1 MARPKSTD
9 DNPLPEPLAA
19 PLARF
24 LNAMERDKGL
34 AANTLDAYRRDLG
47 RYLRHL
53 VQQGVERVET
63 VEQQHVAHLL
73 HSLREAGLS
82 PSTMARNLTSI
93 KRFHQYLLLQGAT
106 ESNPAENLDPPK
118 LERKL
123 PDVLTVDEL
132 TALLAT
138 PDAAEPLGQRDHA
151 ILEVLYATGLRV
163 SELTALQR
171 AALLL
176 EHGLVRVLSPGPRER
191 LVPIGPQAIRTLT
204 RYLQQSR
211 PHLARPDT
219 GDHVFLNNQGGP
231 LSRMS
236 IWKIIKTAGD
246 KSKIDKKEVSPHT
259 LRHTFA
265 THLLEG
271 GANLRDVQELLG
283 HADISTT
290 QIYTQL
296 DRSYLKEVHKTY
308 HPRG

>member
-1 MARPKSTD
+1 MARPKKMD
-9 DNPLPEPLAA
+9 AEALPESLAVPLAH
-19 PLARF
+19 F
-24 LNAMERDKGL
+24 LNAMGNDKGL
-34 AANTLDAYRRDLG
+34 AANTLDAYRRDLN

-53 VQQGVERVET
+53 VQLGIARIDA
-63 VEQQHVAHLL
+63 VEQQHVAKLMHA
-73 HSLREAGLS
+73 LRESGLS

-106 ESNPAENLDPPK
+106 ESNPAELLAPPK

-123 PDVLTVDEL
+123 PDVLTIDEISVML
-132 TALLAT
+132 QI
-138 PDAAEPLGQRDHA
+138 PDGDEPLGQRDRA
-151 ILEVLYATGLRV
+151 IIEVLYATGLRV

-176 EHGLVRVLSPGPRER
+176 ENGLIRVLDRGQRER
-191 LVPIGPQAIRTLT
+191 IVPIGPQAIRTLK
-204 RYLQQSR
+204 RYLHTGR
-211 PHLARPDT
+211 PHLVCPT
-219 GDHVFLNNQGGP
+219 SGDHVFLNNQGRP

-236 IWKIIKTAGD
+236 VWKIIKAAGD
-246 KSKIDKKEVSPHT
+246 KIRTEKEVSPHT
-259 LRHTFA
+259 LRHSFA

-296 DRSYLKEVHKTY
+296 DRSHLKEVHKTY

>member
-1 MARPKSTD
+1 MARPKSTAGE
-9 DNPLPEPLAA
+9 PLPEPLAA

-24 LNAMERDKGL
+24 LNAMECDKGL
-34 AANTLDAYRRDLG
+34 ATNTLDAYRRDLG
-47 RYLRHL
+47 RYLHRL
-53 VQQGVERVET
+53 AQQGIERVET
-63 VEQQHVAHLL
+63 IEQQHVALLL

-93 KRFHQYLLLQGAT
+93 KRFHQYLLLQGAI
-106 ESNPAENLDPPK
+106 ESNPTENLDPPK

-123 PDVLTVDEL
+123 PDVLTIEEI

-138 PDAAEPLGQRDHA
+138 PDAAEPLGQRDRA

-176 EHGLVRVLSPGPRER
+176 EHGLVRVLGHSQRER

-204 RYLQQSR
+204 RYLQQGR
-211 PHLARPDT
+211 PQLARPDS

-236 IWKIIKTAGD
+236 IWKIIKSAGD
-246 KSKIDKKEVSPHT
+246 KTRTDKEVSPHT

>member
-1 MARPKSTD
+1 MARPPKTD
-9 DNPLPEPLAA
+9 AQALPAPLAA
-19 PLARF
+19 PLADF
-24 LNAMERDKGL
+24 LAAMENDKGL
-34 AANTLDAYRRDLG
+34 AANTLDAYRRDLS
-47 RYLRHL
+47 RYLCHL
-53 VQQGVERVET
+53 VQLGVARIDA
-63 VEQQHVAHLL
+63 VEQQHVAKLL
-73 HSLREAGLS
+73 HALRESGLS

-93 KRFHQYLLLQGAT
+93 KRFHQYLLLQGVI
-106 ESNPAENLDPPK
+106 ESNPAELLAPPK

-123 PDVLTVDEL
+123 PDVLTIDEIS
-132 TALLAT
+132 ALLQA
-138 PDAAEPLGQRDHA
+138 PDADEPLGQRDRA

-176 EHGLVRVLSPGPRER
+176 TNGLIRVLNRGQRER
-191 LVPIGPQAIRTLT
+191 LVPIGPQAIRTLE
-204 RYLQQSR
+204 RYLHTGR
-211 PHLARPDT
+211 PHLIRADS

-236 IWKIIKTAGD
+236 IWKIIKAAGD
-246 KSKIDKKEVSPHT
+246 KIRTKKEVSPHT
-259 LRHTFA
+259 LRHSFA

>member
-1 MARPKSTD
+1 MARPKKMDTEA
-9 DNPLPEPLAA
+9 LPELLAVPLAN
-19 PLARF
+19 F
-24 LNAMERDKGL
+24 LNAMGNDKGL
-34 AANTLDAYRRDLG
+34 AANTLDAYRRDLN

-53 VQQGVERVET
+53 VQLGIVRIDA
-63 VEQQHVAHLL
+63 VEQQHVAKLMHV
-73 HSLREAGLS
+73 LRESSLS

-106 ESNPAENLDPPK
+106 ESNPAELLAPPK

-123 PDVLTVDEL
+123 PDVLTIDEISV
-132 TALLAT
+132 LLQT
-138 PDAAEPLGQRDHA
+138 PDADEPLGQRDRA
-151 ILEVLYATGLRV
+151 IIEVLYAAGLRV

-176 EHGLVRVLSPGPRER
+176 ENGLIRVICRGQRER
-191 LVPIGPQAIRTLT
+191 IVPIGPQAIRTLK
-204 RYLQQSR
+204 RYLHTGR
-211 PHLARPDT
+211 PHLVCPT
-219 GDHVFLNNQGGP
+219 SGDHVFLNNQGGP

-236 IWKIIKTAGD
+236 VWKIIKAAGD
-246 KSKIDKKEVSPHT
+246 KMLTKKEVSPNT
-259 LRHTFA
+259 LRHSFA

-271 GANLRDVQELLG
+271 GANVRDVQELLG